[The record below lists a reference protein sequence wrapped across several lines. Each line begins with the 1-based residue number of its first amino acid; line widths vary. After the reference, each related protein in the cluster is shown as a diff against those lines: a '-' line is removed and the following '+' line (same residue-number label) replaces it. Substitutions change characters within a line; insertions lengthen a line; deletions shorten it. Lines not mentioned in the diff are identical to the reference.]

1 MAVFAHGRL
10 WTLAGGAVLTL
21 VAAIGFPSF
30 GGVAHAQD
38 PPKRFEWNYDIRSGD
53 CTMFHGAAWRLQA
66 DGTAFFNGVVTSGAN
81 NDAWLMHADLQD
93 VNRKYLGNII
103 ANQLNSD
110 IGKFVMNLPDKS
122 RQYSWKTRG
131 TFDPRLYPRIKN
143 MALHSHC

>member
-1 MAVFAHGRL
+1 MVRPTVTRCHRGTRHTAAEPRCPCGRRPRAETPAWTASSQVPAHPRAVPRVEPWA
-10 WTLAGGAVLTL
+10 
-21 VAAIGFPSF
+21 
-30 GGVAHAQD
+30 
-38 PPKRFEWNYDIRSGD
+38 
-53 CTMFHGAAWRLQA
+53 A
-66 DGTAFFNGVVTSGAN
+66 DGTAFFDGVVTSGAN

-122 RQYSWKTRG
+122 RQYPWQTRG
-131 TFDPRLYPRIKN
+131 TFDPGLYPRIKH